1 MLNEIVITGIGPVSA
16 LGIGRVAFS
25 QGINATK
32 SLSAPPSLFSG
43 KFPVVEVTGLKLD
56 EILASQ
62 KTILDRSSEFAL
74 AAAQLALNDA
84 GLAAGDYLR
93 WRSGVVVGSENGC
106 MGIMQL
112 FTSTLQK
119 KGARFANSILF
130 SHMYVN
136 TPASLCAIEFGLG
149 GHHGTF
155 AGSNAGEQALEAATE
170 ALQLGR
176 ADMLLAIGVD
186 ALNEPLYRAWAAAGK
201 LDNVTL
207 GEGACALLLETK
219 EHAAKR
225 GKTGL
230 PLSAINTEAPEL
242 AKLTGNTLAATP
254 FLAVAANMLA

>member
-1 MLNEIVITGIGPVSA
+1 MLNEIVITGIGPVST
-16 LGIGRVAFS
+16 LGIGRAAFAT
-25 QGINATK
+25 GINATNI
-32 SLSAPPSLFSG
+32 LPALPTFFQG
-43 KFPVVEVTGLKLD
+43 EFPVREITGLKLD
-56 EILASQ
+56 DILASQ

-84 GLAAGDYLR
+84 GLAVGDYPR

-155 AGSNAGEQALEAATE
+155 AGSNAGAQALEAATE

-186 ALNEPLYRAWAAAGK
+186 TLNEPHYRALASEGK
-201 LDNVTL
+201 LPQMIL

-225 GKTGL
+225 GKNGF
-230 PLSAINTEAPEL
+230 PLEEITTESPAL
-242 AKLTGNTLAATP
+242 AKLTGNTLAAAP
-254 FLAVAANMLA
+254 FFAVAANML